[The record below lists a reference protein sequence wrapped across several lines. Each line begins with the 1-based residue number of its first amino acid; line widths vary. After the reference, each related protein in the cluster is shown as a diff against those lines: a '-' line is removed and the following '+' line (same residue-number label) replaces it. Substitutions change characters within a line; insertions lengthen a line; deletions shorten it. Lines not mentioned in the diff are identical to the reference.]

1 MNPARQKG
9 IAFFISLE
17 LPSFCYNQRM
27 ETPEVATS
35 IPCSQCGGELHPEP
49 GQVFLT
55 CPYCASTV
63 YLDKSQV
70 VFHWYVA
77 PTLDEK
83 QARSALARWMAGNQT
98 VKDLDRKAQI
108 SAVTFVYFPMW
119 LFKHQK
125 PNGKDER
132 LLLPAAAISISELKN
147 LLLPPGDLRK
157 PTAEIDQIALPPT
170 VPLDTALD
178 WLKQRQIAAEQ
189 VVEKAL
195 VHVPIYTF
203 KYIFNNRTYTA
214 VVEGASGGVFA
225 NLYPAKAEAPF
236 LLIGGVTA
244 LIYLCLATF
253 PAMGALQSGVSGLGI
268 GLFICSTAGLVVAP
282 ILFAI
287 AAWIAAKI

>member
-1 MNPARQKG
+1 
-9 IAFFISLE
+9 
-17 LPSFCYNQRM
+17 M
-27 ETPEVATS
+27 ETPQVATS
-35 IPCSQCGGELHPEP
+35 IPCSQCGGNLQPEA
-49 GQVFLT
+49 GQIFLT
-55 CPYCASTV
+55 CPYCSSTV

-108 SAVTFVYFPMW
+108 SAVTFAYFPMW

-132 LLLPAAAISISELKN
+132 LLLPAAATSISELKH
-147 LLLPPGDLRK
+147 LILPPGDLRK
-157 PTAEIDQIALPPT
+157 PTAEINKTAQPPT
-170 VPLDTALD
+170 VPLDAALE
-178 WLKQRQIAAEQ
+178 WLKQRQIASEQ

-195 VHVPIYTF
+195 VHVPLYIF
-203 KYIFNNRTYTA
+203 KYIFNSHTYTA
-214 VVEGASGGVFA
+214 VVESASGGVFA
-225 NLYPAKAEAPF
+225 NLYPTKAEAPF
-236 LLIGGVTA
+236 MLVGGVAA

-253 PAMGALQSGVSGLGI
+253 PAMGALQSGASGLGI
-268 GLFICSTAGLVVAP
+268 GLLICSSVGLVIAP
-282 ILFAI
+282 ILFTI

>member
-1 MNPARQKG
+1 
-9 IAFFISLE
+9 
-17 LPSFCYNQRM
+17 M
-27 ETPEVATS
+27 ETPQVATS
-35 IPCSQCGGELHPEP
+35 IPCSQCGGELHPET

-55 CPYCASTV
+55 CPYCSSTV
-63 YLDKSQV
+63 YLDKSLV

-77 PTLDEK
+77 PTLNEK

-108 SAVTFVYFPMW
+108 STVTFAYFPMW
-119 LFKHQK
+119 LFKRQK
-125 PNGKDER
+125 SDGKDKR
-132 LLLPAAAISISELKN
+132 LPLPAAATSISQLKH
-147 LLLPPGDLRK
+147 LSLPPGDLRK
-157 PTAEIDQIALPPT
+157 PTAEIDQTAQPPS

-178 WLKQRQIAAEQ
+178 WLRQRQITPEQ

-195 VHVPIYTF
+195 VHVPFYTF

-214 VVEGASGGVFA
+214 VVEGASGGVFV

-253 PAMGALQSGVSGLGI
+253 PAMGALQSGTSGLGI
-268 GLFICSTAGLVVAP
+268 GLLICSTAGLMIAP
-282 ILFAI
+282 LLFAI